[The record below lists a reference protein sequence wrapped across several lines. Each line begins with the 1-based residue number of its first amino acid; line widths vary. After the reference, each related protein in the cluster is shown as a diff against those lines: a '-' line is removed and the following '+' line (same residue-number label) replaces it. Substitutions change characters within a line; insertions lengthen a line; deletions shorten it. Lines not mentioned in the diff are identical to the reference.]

1 MLYITSILNKMESS
15 RLLPL
20 SALFCIAI
28 LGSHVH
34 ASLPAEDYWQT
45 LWPNTPMPKAFKDL
59 LLQPGNWD
67 WMRRESAH
75 VKQQATTSSKL
86 KIPIGVFLFDL
97 HHDGDKSK
105 TVYDHGK
112 ESEDFNK
119 TFPLFFPNK
128 YSDHLTSNK
137 PTIPNG
143 AFFFEHDLLPGKK
156 LILGRIKTSDEFTFL
171 PDTIAK
177 AIPFS
182 SNRLPEIFNRFNIE
196 AESTEAESM
205 KKTLALCEGPTI
217 HGEERY
223 CATSLESL
231 LHFAVSKLGKNIRL
245 LSTEF
250 ERETQDRQYTVAEGV
265 KKNGEKAMVCHKMNY
280 PYAVFFC
287 HKIDTRSYSVPLMT
301 TNDGTKLKAIVVCH
315 TDTAHWPSN
324 NVAFKMLNT
333 KPGTTP
339 ICHFLATDDVIWV
352 PQFSGLKDDM

>member
-1 MLYITSILNKMESS
+1 MESS
-15 RLLPL
+15 HLLPL
-20 SALFCIAI
+20 SALFCLAI

-59 LLQPGNWD
+59 LVQPGNWD
-67 WMRRESAH
+67 WMRRESTH
-75 VKQQATTSSKL
+75 VKQQATTSNKL
-86 KIPIGVFLFDL
+86 KIPIGAFLFDL
-97 HHDGDKSK
+97 HHDGD
-105 TVYDHGK
+105 K

-119 TFPLFFPNK
+119 TFPLYSHNK
-128 YSDHLTSNK
+128 HSDHLTSNE

-156 LILGRIKTSDEFTFL
+156 LILGRIKTSDVFTFL

-182 SNRLPEIFNRFNIE
+182 SSRLPEILNRFNIE

-205 KKTLALCEGPTI
+205 KKTLALCESPTM
-217 HGEERY
+217 HGEEKY

-231 LHFAVSKLGKNIRL
+231 LDFAVSQLGKNIRL

-280 PYAVFFC
+280 PYAVFYC
-287 HKIDTRSYSVPLMT
+287 HKIDTRSYSVPLMA
-301 TNDGTKLKAIVVCH
+301 TNDGTKVKAIVVCH

-324 NVAFKMLNT
+324 HVAFKMLNT
-333 KPGTTP
+333 KRGTTP
-339 ICHFLATDDVIWV
+339 ICHFLPTDNVIWV